1 MRENSSPMAWRL
13 FEEGRNY
20 NASLTPN
27 QYDLV
32 ETNTEFFIGNQ
43 WLHLPDTPAMR
54 GLPKPTFNILKRIA
68 SLFIASLTS
77 SGVALRYEPLAYY
90 DNSHTADPHHD
101 PARFA
106 NAAVGNLME
115 KLKMD
120 YRIREALFD
129 GAQTGDYCAHFY
141 FDPDVKP
148 YGGAFGRHRGE
159 IRMEL
164 VDGVNVMFGNPNSP
178 DVQSQPYVLLVG
190 RAPVEQLR
198 AEAQRFRKEN
208 RGRGEEELDGF
219 IQADS
224 EYALFPGVGG
234 KRELT
239 ADDDT
244 GKALYV
250 LLYTK
255 VTREEEELDS
265 EGRPVW
271 EPVYD
276 GQGNHE
282 LDKAG
287 KPKYRKAKRLVTSV
301 YATKATR
308 TGVIYEEVDTGLSL
322 YPVAWGNWER
332 QKNQYHGRALVTGLI
347 PNQIFLNSMFATAM
361 RHMQLMAFPKTVYNA
376 DLISQWSNEV
386 GQAIAIHGLQPG
398 QSVGQVAA
406 NIQPAEMSNQIFA
419 LIDRAMTYTKECLGA
434 TDAQMGNVRPDNT
447 SALMVLQTNSEV
459 PLENIRA
466 GLYEWLEDI
475 GSILPD
481 MMGTYYGKR
490 PIVVEQE
497 FEELIPDGAGTP
509 KIDPVTGRMKTQK
522 VKRKV
527 LKEYDFSQLKEIALN
542 LRIDVGATTYF
553 SEIAMT
559 QTLDNLRRDGTLD
572 VIQYLERI
580 PDKLIPRKQEL
591 LDQIKQRMERG
602 EQINAAAGRAQP
614 IQGGALSEDKLIAQL
629 PASIQAQYGD
639 LNPWARRGV
648 RAAVNSK

>member
-1 MRENSSPMAWRL
+1 MPENNSPRAWKL
-13 FEEGRNY
+13 FEEGRRY

-32 ETNTEFFIGNQ
+32 ETNTEFFMGNQ

-90 DNSHTADPHHD
+90 SAGQTDVHGE
-101 PARFA
+101 PAQFA
-106 NAAVGNLME
+106 NAAVANLME

-141 FDPDVKP
+141 FDPDLRP
-148 YGGAFGRHRGE
+148 YGGAFGHHRGE
-159 IRMEL
+159 IQMEL
-164 VDGVNVMFGNPNSP
+164 VDGINVMFGNPNDP
-178 DVQSQPYVLLVG
+178 RVQSQPYILIVG
-190 RAPVEQLR
+190 RDTVEHLR
-198 AEAQRFRKEN
+198 FEAERFRRHNPRKQTDPWDQAIE
-208 RGRGEEELDGF
+208 
-219 IQADS
+219 ADS
-224 EYALFPGVGG
+224 EYGLITGSGG
-234 KRELT
+234 KRELS

-250 LLYTK
+250 LLYTRH
-255 VTREEEELDS
+255 TREEDELDG
-265 EGRPVW
+265 EGMPLYQPVLD
-271 EPVYD
+271 ENGLPVLNES
-276 GQGNHE
+276 GV
-282 LDKAG
+282 
-287 KPKYRKAKRLVTSV
+287 PKHRKVKRLVTTIC
-301 YATKATR
+301 ATKATR
-308 TGVIYEEVDTGLSL
+308 TGVIYEDVDTGLSL
-322 YPVAWGNWER
+322 YPIAWGNWER

-347 PNQIFLNSMFATAM
+347 PNQIFINSMFATAM
-361 RHMQLMAFPKTVYNA
+361 RHMQLMAFPKTIYNA

-386 GQAIAIHGLQPG
+386 GQSIAIHGLQPG

-406 NIQPAEMSNQIFA
+406 NIQPAEMSSQIFA
-419 LIDRAMTYTKECLGA
+419 LIDRAMSYTKECLGA

-475 GSILPD
+475 GAILPD
-481 MMGTYYGKR
+481 MMATYYGKR

-497 FEELIPDGAGTP
+497 LEELVLDGMEVP
-509 KIDPVTGRMKTQK
+509 RIDPDTGRMMTRR

-527 LKEYDFSQLKEIALN
+527 LKEFDFAQLKHLTLN

-559 QTLDNLRRDGTLD
+559 QTLDNLRKDGTLD

-591 LDQIKQRMERG
+591 LDQIRQRVERG
-602 EQINAAAGRAQP
+602 EQGNAGAGAALS
-614 IQGGALSEDKLIAQL
+614 IQGAPLSEEKVVAQL
-629 PASIQAQYGD
+629 PTGMQARYQG
-639 LNPWARRGV
+639 LSSWAKRGARLAV
-648 RAAVNSK
+648 RGK